1 MEDGEDE
8 GEDEDE
14 DDDDDGG
21 SENDDYEQDDSDF
34 HELDDAAFFRV
45 PSNLERDF
53 DPVMMIG
60 LNDQYG
66 LGDDRVTLP
75 LWGAEG
81 NEPNGVGDAA
91 GTGGA
96 GNHVTPNHPLLMGRT
111 GAEAQ
116 PGASRSQNRTLQRN
130 RGFRYIQLN
139 PRTGGPPPGT
149 PAILQ
154 SLLGPS
160 SARDFLTFT
169 GNAPGNGLRDA
180 RVVVMDSAFAIF
192 DGLDDEM
199 PGVESGLLG
208 GANTSLSTVPNAL
221 VRWTE
226 ESRVLDGDS
235 VHDCVTAI
243 KPSLLEVILK
253 FREEE
258 FVERREKK
266 KKLLAEEDEARK
278 KKEEERKAKEP
289 EAATTPAPESA
300 GLISGADEMDVVVS
314 ENSAVSTA
322 VSNMTGGDPG
332 SRNSITDTVSRL
344 TEDLANAISSRVTG
358 IPGLVPVSGPSVTEG
373 ESQPAFQTGLLST
386 LSELLPSGASSTP
399 STAVDTSSL
408 NSVLQSLANYSAGA
422 PPYDASTPNEM
433 TPPPTFQ
440 FSTPPPAFPNILI
453 RFNPLSPI
461 LEGAGSAPLPDALG
475 PLSPSPDHE
484 TQDNLENQDI
494 SMRVEVG
501 QGAVSRSG
509 EEGTTDHEEENKET
523 EEGAE
528 VAGPSGATASGTG
541 PDFSEILGD
550 IEIPEGVDPSFLAAL
565 PEDMRQEVLEEQR
578 RLLRARQAP
587 PPPPTLQT
595 QGIAEVNAEF
605 LAALPPN
612 IQEEVLAQQRLEQ
625 QRQTAAQVDPAAPVD
640 PGEFLQTLPPSL
652 RQSLLAEMEESQISA
667 LPAEIAAE
675 AQTLRRDFEQRNR
688 AMMHERFFS
697 HVNHP
702 AATLSSI
709 LRNTVNRMG
718 GYTVHSSTGGPGRSV
733 WSRSIGRGGPSHQH
747 SAAIIAA
754 QTSSKF
760 KGRQLL
766 DHEALSCIL
775 ILLFI
780 DDAKLNTTRLHRI
793 LRNLCYHAPTRD
805 WVIRCLLSI
814 LEKANCC
821 TDSTTVLTVADPL
834 LTGSS
839 PTPAKLKKSTS
850 KGGSTPGDNVRG
862 SSQTSWLNISM
873 DAALG
878 FRANVFQVQRPSSTG
893 GGKRSSNV
901 INIANINIHPQ
912 AAQVVCKNTLEVL
925 ISLAKSFSIH
935 FLPSHNKDKDPG
947 EGTSETKKVKLPE
960 FWETLLKLDKECWT
974 SRKGKSVVRSHSSV
988 GIKSEDDDSV
998 CSGSAVSAFGQLL
1011 GMLASPV
1018 IKRSSL
1024 LTDKL
1029 LRLLSL
1035 ISLGQPEVVKR
1046 HEETDTLA
1054 SLDQAQGFDRT
1065 VREDQIKLAV
1075 EVLTSKACS
1084 EEGLE
1089 DVTALL
1095 LNLSYVGTQTR
1106 ESILHLLLAG
1116 ARELGNVVRDHVS
1129 VLLNELA
1136 DLKSSG
1142 NFVAGVKEE
1151 EDESKHKGV
1160 LADRFTREA
1169 IVLTAP
1175 TKPKAG
1181 AELQLSSM
1189 SALTNKTSSQ
1199 SFFLRVLKV
1208 IIQLR
1213 EAALHAMK
1221 KSLKAK
1227 KDAEAFAAAKKAAAA
1242 AFALT
1247 DAQLSSENAQTQADS
1262 ANIQAETSSTLADT
1276 VVEVADATA
1285 DTATETSETVGIP
1298 DGTAGEGAE
1307 EEGETKMEVETSES
1321 TLLKSEDQMKPKV
1334 NKKYR

>member
-1 MEDGEDE
+1 
-8 GEDEDE
+8 
-14 DDDDDGG
+14 
-21 SENDDYEQDDSDF
+21 
-34 HELDDAAFFRV
+34 
-45 PSNLERDF
+45 
-53 DPVMMIG
+53 
-60 LNDQYG
+60 
-66 LGDDRVTLP
+66 
-75 LWGAEG
+75 
-81 NEPNGVGDAA
+81 
-91 GTGGA
+91 
-96 GNHVTPNHPLLMGRT
+96 
-111 GAEAQ
+111 
-116 PGASRSQNRTLQRN
+116 
-130 RGFRYIQLN
+130 
-139 PRTGGPPPGT
+139 
-149 PAILQ
+149 
-154 SLLGPS
+154 
-160 SARDFLTFT
+160 
-169 GNAPGNGLRDA
+169 
-180 RVVVMDSAFAIF
+180 
-192 DGLDDEM
+192 
-199 PGVESGLLG
+199 
-208 GANTSLSTVPNAL
+208 
-221 VRWTE
+221 
-226 ESRVLDGDS
+226 
-235 VHDCVTAI
+235 
-243 KPSLLEVILK
+243 
-253 FREEE
+253 
-258 FVERREKK
+258 
-266 KKLLAEEDEARK
+266 
-278 KKEEERKAKEP
+278 
-289 EAATTPAPESA
+289 
-300 GLISGADEMDVVVS
+300 
-314 ENSAVSTA
+314 
-322 VSNMTGGDPG
+322 
-332 SRNSITDTVSRL
+332 
-344 TEDLANAISSRVTG
+344 
-358 IPGLVPVSGPSVTEG
+358 
-373 ESQPAFQTGLLST
+373 
-386 LSELLPSGASSTP
+386 
-399 STAVDTSSL
+399 
-408 NSVLQSLANYSAGA
+408 
-422 PPYDASTPNEM
+422 
-433 TPPPTFQ
+433 
-440 FSTPPPAFPNILI
+440 
-453 RFNPLSPI
+453 
-461 LEGAGSAPLPDALG
+461 
-475 PLSPSPDHE
+475 
-484 TQDNLENQDI
+484 
-494 SMRVEVG
+494 
-501 QGAVSRSG
+501 
-509 EEGTTDHEEENKET
+509 
-523 EEGAE
+523 
-528 VAGPSGATASGTG
+528 
-541 PDFSEILGD
+541 
-550 IEIPEGVDPSFLAAL
+550 
-565 PEDMRQEVLEEQR
+565 MRQEVLEEQR

-595 QGIAEVNAEF
+595 QGVAEVNAEF

-625 QRQTAAQVDPAAPVD
+625 QRQSAAQVDPTAPVD

-747 SAAIIAA
+747 SAALIAA
-754 QTSSKF
+754 QTSAKF

-805 WVIRCLLSI
+805 WVIKCLLSI

-821 TDSTTVLTVADPL
+821 TDSSSALTADPL
-834 LTGSS
+834 QTGAS

-850 KGGSTPGDNVRG
+850 KGGSTPGEHVRG

-935 FLPSHNKDKDPG
+935 FLPSQSKEKDAG
-947 EGTSETKKVKLPE
+947 EGTSETKKTKLPE

-988 GIKSEDDDSV
+988 GIKSEDDDSF
-998 CSGSAVSAFGQLL
+998 SASSSVSAFGQLL

-1046 HEETDTLA
+1046 HEEPDTLS
-1054 SLDQAQGFDRT
+1054 SLEQVQGFDRT

-1142 NFVAGVKEE
+1142 NLVVGIKEE

-1247 DAQLSSENAQTQADS
+1247 GPQLPAENPEATPDSGNIPSESTETPIDS
-1262 ANIQAETSSTLADT
+1262 AEVPADKADVPT
-1276 VVEVADATA
+1276 VTTDTPTEV
-1285 DTATETSETVGIP
+1285 G
-1298 DGTAGEGAE
+1298 E
-1307 EEGETKMEVETSES
+1307 EEDTKMEVEPSEP
-1321 TLLKSEDQMKPKV
+1321 TQSEEQTKPKV
-1334 NKKYR
+1334 N

>member
-8 GEDEDE
+8 GEDED
-14 DDDDDGG
+14 DDDDEDGG

-45 PSNLERDF
+45 PSNLDRDF

-75 LWGAEG
+75 LWGADG
-81 NEPNGVGDAA
+81 NEPNGVGEAA

-96 GNHVTPNHPLLMGRT
+96 ANHVTPNHPLLMGRT
-111 GAEAQ
+111 GADAQ
-116 PGASRSQNRTLQRN
+116 PGTTRSQNRTLQRN

-139 PRTGGPPPGT
+139 PRNGGPPPGT

-243 KPSLLEVILK
+243 KPSLLEVIMK

-258 FVERREKK
+258 FAERREKK
-266 KKLLAEEDEARK
+266 KKLLAEEEEARK

-289 EAATTPAPESA
+289 EASTTPAPESA

-314 ENSAVSTA
+314 ENSAISTA
-322 VSNMTGGDPG
+322 VSSMTAGELG
-332 SRNSITDTVSRL
+332 SRNSLTDTVSRL
-344 TEDLANAISSRVTG
+344 TEDFANAISSRVTG
-358 IPGLVPVSGPSVTEG
+358 IPGMVPVPGPSVTVGEG
-373 ESQPAFQTGLLST
+373 QPGFQTGLLST

-399 STAVDTSSL
+399 STAVDTSTL
-408 NSVLQSLANYSAGA
+408 NSVLQTLANYSSGA
-422 PPYDASTPNEM
+422 PPFDASTPNEA
-433 TPPPTFQ
+433 TPPPTFR
-440 FSTPPPAFPNILI
+440 FSTPPPAFNPL
-453 RFNPLSPI
+453 RFNPPPLSPI
-461 LEGAGSAPLPDALG
+461 SEGASSAPLPDALG

-484 TQDNLENQDI
+484 TQENLENQDI
-494 SMRVEVG
+494 SMRAEAESDAG
-501 QGAVSRSG
+501 NRSG
-509 EEGTTDHEEENKET
+509 EESTAQAEENKET
-523 EEGAE
+523 EDGAAE
-528 VAGPSGATASGTG
+528 AGPSGASAPAERSG

-595 QGIAEVNAEF
+595 QGVAEVNAEF

-625 QRQTAAQVDPAAPVD
+625 QRQSAAQVDPAAPVD

-747 SAAIIAA
+747 SAALIAA
-754 QTSSKF
+754 QTSAKF

-805 WVIRCLLSI
+805 WVIKCLLSI

-821 TDSTTVLTVADPL
+821 TDSSTALTADPL
-834 LTGSS
+834 QTGAS

-850 KGGSTPGDNVRG
+850 KGGSTPGEHVRG

-935 FLPSHNKDKDPG
+935 FLPSQSKEKDAG
-947 EGTSETKKVKLPE
+947 EGTSETKKTKLPE

-988 GIKSEDDDSV
+988 GIKSEDDDSF
-998 CSGSAVSAFGQLL
+998 SASSSVSAFGQLL

-1046 HEETDTLA
+1046 HEEPDTLS
-1054 SLDQAQGFDRT
+1054 SLDQVQGFDRT

-1142 NFVAGVKEE
+1142 NLVVGVKEE

-1247 DAQLSSENAQTQADS
+1247 GPQLSAENTEVIPDSDNIPTESTEAPSDS
-1262 ANIQAETSSTLADT
+1262 A
-1276 VVEVADATA
+1276 EVPA
-1285 DTATETSETVGIP
+1285 DTADVATVKTDTPTEG
-1298 DGTAGEGAE
+1298 GE
-1307 EEGETKMEVETSES
+1307 EEETKMEVEPSEP
-1321 TLLKSEDQMKPKV
+1321 TLSEEQTKPKV
-1334 NKKYR
+1334 N